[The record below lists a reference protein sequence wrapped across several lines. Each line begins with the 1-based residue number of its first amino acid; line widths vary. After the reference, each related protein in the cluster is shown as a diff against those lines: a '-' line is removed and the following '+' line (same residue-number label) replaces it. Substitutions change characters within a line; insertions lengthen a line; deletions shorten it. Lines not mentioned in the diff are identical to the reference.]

1 MPYCTIEEAW
11 GISPNNNS
19 PINPKIATNRVDN
32 MDRASRDYK
41 GLENTNS
48 SSRYYKNK
56 GPLDINLDE
65 QPIAKEPIVKAEP
78 SRELC
83 NYQPPPNAICNA
95 EPDNK
100 EAFTVENNVV
110 LNERMAILLKE
121 NRQLKALLMNK
132 QSNNSELIIFCVMGI
147 FMVYIFELFIRF
159 GKK

>member
-32 MDRASRDYK
+32 MDRTSRDYK

-48 SSRYYKNK
+48 TSRYYKNK
-56 GPLDINLDE
+56 EALDINLDE
-65 QPIAKEPIVKAEP
+65 QPIAKESIVKAEP

-83 NYQPPPNAICNA
+83 NYQPSPNAISNA
-95 EPDNK
+95 DPDNK
-100 EAFTVENNVV
+100 ESFTVENNVV
-110 LNERMAILLKE
+110 LNERMTILLKE

-132 QSNNSELIIFCVMGI
+132 QSNNSELIIFCVMGV